1 MTNSAELVARRAAVL
16 PRGVGQFAPQ
26 ATVAS
31 ASGASLVDA
40 DGREVIDFTSGI
52 GVTGTG
58 HCPPS
63 VVKAI
68 QEQAARLLH
77 ICIHCA
83 TYEPYLALCEELAV
97 LFPHGASGGGGGSGG
112 GTKVFLCNTGAEAV
126 ENAVKIAR
134 QATGRPNVI
143 CFSEAFHGR
152 TMLAL
157 TMTSKVG
164 YKAGC
169 GPFTAGVHRMAFPNR
184 FKYGQ
189 GMSES
194 VFVDR
199 ELLRLRQAFNTH
211 VPANEVAA
219 IIIEPVQGEGGFV
232 PAPTAYLRGL
242 RDICTEHG
250 IMLIVDEVQT
260 GFFRTGKWACYHH
273 AGITPDLSTWAKS
286 LGGGMPIA
294 AVVARSDVMDKASP
308 GTLGGTYGGNPVSC
322 AAALANIRLMRELDL
337 EARAMKVGE
346 TIRSRF
352 ESLQKR
358 CPAIGDV
365 RGLGPMLA
373 MEFCDGG
380 DPGKP
385 LAGIV
390 PEIIKACWSR
400 GVLLASAGVYGN
412 CIRILC
418 PLVISPEVLNKGL
431 SIVEEEILRVASR

>member
-1 MTNSAELVARRAAVL
+1 MSTTADLVARRAAVV
-16 PRGVGQFAPQ
+16 PRGVGQFAPL

-40 DGREVIDFTSGI
+40 DGREIIDFTSGI

-58 HCPPS
+58 HCPPP

-83 TYEPYLALCEELAV
+83 TYEPYVALCEELAV
-97 LFPHGASGGGGGSGG
+97 LFPHGGGSRG

-143 CFSEAFHGR
+143 SYSEAFHGR

-164 YKAGC
+164 YKSGC
-169 GPFTAGVHRMAFPNR
+169 GPFAGGVHRLPFPNR

-189 GMSES
+189 GLSES
-194 VFVDR
+194 AFVER
-199 ELLRLRQAFNTH
+199 ELLRLRQAFMTH

-232 PAPTAYLRGL
+232 PAPSAYLRGL
-242 RDICTEHG
+242 REICTEHG
-250 IMLIVDEVQT
+250 ILLIIDEVQT
-260 GFFRTGKWACYHH
+260 GFFRTGTWAAYHH

-286 LGGGMPIA
+286 MGGGMPIA
-294 AVVARSDVMDKASP
+294 AVVGRTEVMDKAAP

-322 AAALANIRLMRELDL
+322 AAALANIKLMRELDL
-337 EARAMKVGE
+337 ESRARRLGE
-346 TIRSRF
+346 VIRERF
-352 ESLQKR
+352 ESLRKR

-373 MEFCDGG
+373 MEFCEGG
-380 DPGKP
+380 DPARP

-390 PEIIKACWSR
+390 PEIIKACWAR
-400 GVLLASAGVYGN
+400 GLLLASAGVHGN

-418 PLVISPEVLNKGL
+418 PLVISPEQLNRGL
-431 SIVEEEILRVASR
+431 TIVEEEVIRIAAR